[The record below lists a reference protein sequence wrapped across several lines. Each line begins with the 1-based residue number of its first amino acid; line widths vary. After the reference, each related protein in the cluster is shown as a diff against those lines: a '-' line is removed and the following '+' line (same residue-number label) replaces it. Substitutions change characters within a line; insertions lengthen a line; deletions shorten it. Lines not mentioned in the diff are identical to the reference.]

1 MNPLQERM
9 HAALDLHA
17 DYIIDRAVEISRVRI
32 TADAP
37 IYPEDVM
44 REMTRGFL
52 NLLRRVL
59 EEYDDTA
66 DMRSVYAGVVAP
78 TLKNAGSPM
87 ASTVSKSAAVMA
99 EVAGLIVAE
108 LPESDRRPA
117 AKWFSEFAMAQFA
130 SLFGA
135 WNS

>member
-1 MNPLQERM
+1 MNPLQQRM
-9 HAALDLHA
+9 LAALDLHA

-32 TADAP
+32 TPDAP
-37 IYPEDVM
+37 IYPENVM

-52 NLLRRVL
+52 NLLRRAL

-78 TLKNAGSPM
+78 TLRSAGSSM
-87 ASTVSKSAAVMA
+87 ASTVSKSAAVMV

-108 LPESDRRPA
+108 LPESDRRA
-117 AKWFSEFAMAQFA
+117 ATRLLSEFAMAQFA
-130 SLFGA
+130 SMLGA
-135 WNS
+135 WDS